1 MLVLFRLAVT
11 ILARLLVDLSFIVI
25 LLMMMLLPKLGL
37 CFVHLFEHFLKVIC
51 TALLL
56 GVFIILME
64 LSQEGMGSKELM

>member
-25 LLMMMLLPKLGL
+25 LLMMILLPKLGL
-37 CFVHLFEHFLKVIC
+37 RFVHLFEYFLKVIC

-56 GVFIILME
+56 
-64 LSQEGMGSKELM
+64 